1 MAAPIGPKETLNGRM
16 YQVLGNTHF
25 ARHRDLD
32 VLRHVRDQHLS
43 REQWAKIIL
52 LAVCLLVYVA
62 FHWVRLALPE
72 GFWRSSLPSML
83 VMPVM
88 LAVTDLFPS
97 IRFHTWLNKVA
108 ITLAVTL
115 AATLWFEFTV
125 PAFYSRSTSDT
136 ADAAAML
143 LGWLL
148 YLAVDRAGY
157 AIKRL
162 LGPRGMAGGP
172 GSQNSTNRNI
182 RPINRTL

>member
-1 MAAPIGPKETLNGRM
+1 MAVLIGPKETVNGRM

-25 ARHRDLD
+25 ARRRDLD
-32 VLRHVRDQHLS
+32 VLSHLRDRCPS
-43 REQWAKIIL
+43 RAQWAKIVL

-72 GFWRSSLPSML
+72 GFWRSSLPSLL

-97 IRFHTWLNKVA
+97 IRFHTWRHKVA
-108 ITLAVTL
+108 ITFVVTL
-115 AATLWFEFTV
+115 AATLWFELAV
-125 PAFYSRSTSDT
+125 PAFYSRSTSDP

-148 YLAVDRAGY
+148 YLAIDRAGY
-157 AIKRL
+157 TLEKL
-162 LGPRGMAGGP
+162 LGSRGIAGEP
-172 GSQNSTNRNI
+172 APQESTNRNI
-182 RPINRTL
+182 